1 MWQKLNSFK
10 TIYDLNILEV
20 LIVLVYTAYTY
31 ILVVCRVQRERC
43 FPSLIRGL
51 LASEGFARGF
61 SSDIRPSHTENWDSG
76 FSLLRVLVKAESIQN
91 SIIKRLLGSHKLAL
105 HSFLSIYLPIYLS
118 IYLSIYLKIYL
129 SVHLYIYNLCMY
141 FVQYILHISVNTP
154 MYVYI

>member
-1 MWQKLNSFK
+1 VWQKLNSFK

-76 FSLLRVLVKAESIQN
+76 FSLFRVLVKAESIQN

-105 HSFLSIYLPIYLS
+105 HSFLSYLSTNIS
-118 IYLSIYLKIYL
+118 IYLSIYLPKNISICLSIYPQL
-129 SVHLYIYNLCMY
+129 IH
-141 FVQYILHISVNTP
+141 VQYILHLSVNTP